1 MAFPFRLLSQ
11 SDGNYQLVLA
21 DGGTL
26 LVGTEPDSGG
36 NTGVS
41 LLIEP
46 NIAALSAVDVSDL
59 EDGQPARVQSNGSK
73 WELTTSSVA
82 VDGITVATSTE
93 SGRVWQRS
101 GSYIQEQALA
111 QATWVIKPQTGDDE
125 ASGIDTND
133 AIKTFA
139 EMLRRMGAGASPLL
153 SVASV
158 DILFAESQ
166 TDNTDPVVFRP
177 QLNNFCLL
185 SLRGAVTTAATVAMT
200 LAQAKDRATSNQ
212 LEVGLTATGAEGQL
226 LVNTTHASHAWA
238 YTATETPD
246 TFIVS
251 QPIVPTTNGAEVDT
265 WATGDSVELQVP
277 VSVNLI
283 AFQPVLG
290 DIDEAADNFPTLSS
304 MVAFD
309 PDSDLP
315 GFSPCYLDM
324 NVLATDVRFDR
335 YVVPTGVG
343 QGSGLASFW
352 VNCFFNGSIAG
363 GVNSFVPNPP
373 FLNLQAGIINGPS
386 TDFATLLGLA
396 LDADIIVNLPN
407 DRQLSNATGVS
418 FGLVNLIGNLT
429 VRGQCTLAPLNYDA
443 DSLWGTYVVDVSAQ
457 SSLLY
462 SSATTAEDQ
471 FQGSPTLMIDGSNDA
486 CSQASSAGVVTIHSG
501 IAVTP
506 ANLDAAAG
514 ADGFEGVAF
523 QLGGGSITNYTA

>member
-1 MAFPFRLLSQ
+1 MASAVPIGVTGPAPTLL
-11 SDGNYQLVLA
+11 GA
-21 DGGTL
+21 DGQRIPTS
-26 LVGTEPDSGG
+26 LVGSDAGG
-36 NTGVS
+36 TTVA
-41 LLIEP
+41 IVP
-46 NIAALSAVDVSDL
+46 TIAALSAVDVSTL
-59 EDGQPARVQSNGSK
+59 QDGQPARVQSNGSK
-73 WELTTSSVA
+73 WELTTTSSVA
-82 VDGITVATSTE
+82 VDGITVARSPA

-111 QATWVIKPQTGDDE
+111 QPTWVIKPQTGDDE

-185 SLRGAVTTAATVAMT
+185 SLRGAVTTAATVAIT

-212 LEVGLTATGAEGQL
+212 LQVGLTATGAYGQL
-226 LVNTTHASHAWA
+226 LVNATHASHAWA

-246 TFIVS
+246 TFVVS
-251 QPIVPTTNGAEVDT
+251 QPIVPTANGAEVDT
-265 WATGDSVELQVP
+265 WATNDSVELQVP
-277 VSVNLI
+277 VSVNLV

-290 DIDEAADNFPTLSS
+290 DIDEAADNFPTLAS

-309 PDSDLP
+309 PDSALP
-315 GFSPCYLDM
+315 ALSPCYLDM
-324 NVLATDVRFDR
+324 NVLATDVRFER

-352 VNCFFNGSIAG
+352 VNCFFDGSIAG

-373 FLNLQAGIINGPS
+373 FLNLQAGIVNGPS
-386 TDFATLLGLA
+386 ADFATLTGLA

-418 FGLVNLIGNLT
+418 FGLVNLTGNLT
-429 VRGQCTLAPLNYDA
+429 VRSQCTLAPINYGA
-443 DSLWGTYVVDVSAQ
+443 DSLWGSYVLDVSAQ

-462 SSATTAEDQ
+462 SSATLAVDQ
-471 FQGSPTLMIDGSNDA
+471 FQGSPTLMLDGETTG
-486 CSQASSAGVVTIHSG
+486 ASASGSPLVLSPG
-501 IAVTP
+501 IALTP

-514 ADGFEGVAF
+514 AAGFGGVAF
-523 QLGGGSITNYTA
+523 ALGGGSITNYAA